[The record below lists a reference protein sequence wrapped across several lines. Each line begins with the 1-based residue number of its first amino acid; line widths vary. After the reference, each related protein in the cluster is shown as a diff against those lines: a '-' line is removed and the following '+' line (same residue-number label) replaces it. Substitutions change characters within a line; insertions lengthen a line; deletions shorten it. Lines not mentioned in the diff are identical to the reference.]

1 MSTAPT
7 TTAPPGAPS
16 GSPPRR
22 DPARRSRRYGRDDV
36 AAYLF
41 LLPFILMFLVFLL
54 YPVVQAVVMSFFDWD
69 LLTQSATDFGLDN
82 YERMLGG
89 QDLTWS
95 LTNLLGWRTV
105 VLALVAVVVL
115 AARRGRMTT
124 RAAVVVGASL
134 LVVWVLLGI
143 HPGPEGQWNDPRFW
157 QAFKHTVE
165 FTVWSTPLLVAL
177 GLVMAMAVNRPTRLA
192 GVYRTAF
199 FLPYVL
205 PVSVVTLIWIY
216 LLNPDRGLVAW
227 LTESLGLGVVDYL
240 NNPSTA
246 LWAVIVTTTWWV
258 VGFNLV
264 LFLAG
269 LQDIDPSLYE
279 AASLDGAGR
288 WATFVN
294 ITLPGLRRVTVL
306 VLVAQVIAS
315 FQIFGQVYLMT
326 GGGPG
331 TASLVLIQHI
341 YETGIRDASL
351 GYASAMSL
359 MLLAIMLVVSLAQI
373 RLLEEKDDR

>member
-1 MSTAPT
+1 M
-7 TTAPPGAPS
+7 
-16 GSPPRR
+16 
-22 DPARRSRRYGRDDV
+22 
-36 AAYLF
+36 
-41 LLPFILMFLVFLL
+41 
-54 YPVVQAVVMSFFDWD
+54 
-69 LLTQSATDFGLDN
+69 
-82 YERMLGG
+82 
-89 QDLTWS
+89 
-95 LTNLLGWRTV
+95 
-105 VLALVAVVVL
+105 
-115 AARRGRMTT
+115 
-124 RAAVVVGASL
+124 
-134 LVVWVLLGI
+134 
-143 HPGPEGQWNDPRFW
+143 
-157 QAFKHTVE
+157 E
-165 FTVWSTPLLVAL
+165 FTVFSTPLLVAL
-177 GLVMAMAVNRPTRLA
+177 GLVMAMAVNRPTRFA
-192 GVYRTAF
+192 AVYRTAF

-227 LTESLGLGVVDYL
+227 LTESLGLGVLDYL
-240 NNPSTA
+240 NDPRTA
-246 LWAVIVTTTWWV
+246 LAAVIITTTWWV

-288 WATFVN
+288 WATFIH

-331 TASLVLIQHI
+331 TSSLVLIQHI

-359 MLLAIMLVVSLAQI
+359 MLLAIMLLVSLAQI
-373 RLLEEKDDR
+373 RLLEDKDD